1 MTLDS
6 TEPLAEAFATARGV
20 LVHVDQD
27 DLGKPTPCGS
37 WDVRTL
43 VNHMVSAPRVAA
55 GRVSGVSEP
64 TEEDFAAGDFVAA
77 YDESA
82 RRAIAVF
89 SAPGA
94 LERQVEFRFGA
105 SPATLLL
112 FFATSDQ
119 VTHAWDLAR
128 AIGRST
134 DLAPSLAAQ
143 LLEEGGGTVTE
154 EMRGDD
160 GRAPFGT
167 ERTAPPG
174 SSAADRLA
182 AFLGCRV

>member
-64 TEEDFAAGDFVAA
+64 TEEDFAAGDFLAA

-94 LERQVEFRFGA
+94 LERQVEFRFGT

-134 DLAPSLAAQ
+134 DLAPGLAAQ
-143 LLEEGGGTVTE
+143 LLDEATETVTE
-154 EMRGDD
+154 EMRGED
-160 GRAPFGT
+160 GEAPFGT
-167 ERTAPPG
+167 EQTAPSG

-182 AFLGCRV
+182 AFLGRSV

>member
-64 TEEDFAAGDFVAA
+64 TDEDFAADFLAA

-89 SAPGA
+89 STPGA
-94 LERQVEFRFGA
+94 LERQVEFRFGT

-134 DLAPSLAAQ
+134 DLAPGLAAQ
-143 LLEEGGGTVTE
+143 LLDEATETVTE
-154 EMRGDD
+154 EMRGED
-160 GRAPFGT
+160 GEAPFGT
-167 ERTAPPG
+167 EQTAPSG

-182 AFLGCRV
+182 AFLGRSV